1 MKEEIEENERDD
13 IIAAETRKR
22 QDWVQE
28 FKEQH
33 NGKPPDKIEKYY
45 DRKQTEE
52 PGEGGEEGK
61 EEEKKEAKGGKKEA
75 KKEAKGGKKEGKG
88 KGKKGKGE
96 KEKTPVDEVGPTE
109 VVQKFE
115 M

>member
-1 MKEEIEENERDD
+1 MRNQAQTEYEAAKATMKEEIEENERED

-45 DRKQTEE
+45 DRKQT
-52 PGEGGEEGK
+52 
-61 EEEKKEAKGGKKEA
+61 
-75 KKEAKGGKKEGKG
+75 
-88 KGKKGKGE
+88 
-96 KEKTPVDEVGPTE
+96 
-109 VVQKFE
+109 
-115 M
+115 